1 MRGVVGLF
9 AVALAFGI
17 AQDAVAVNKCTG
29 KDGAIVYQDAP
40 CANTAAAGERVKTW
54 SNSPG
59 PYTGVRNPA
68 PDTKLTGP
76 PQAGPMLKL
85 YCRWIDAER
94 LAMATGRIAL
104 PGPVAALQALQR
116 EAESTNAPE
125 CLADAK
131 EALVKLTAA
140 STNTMLKFM
149 HSDDVV
155 GMVYQFLDRPKLI
168 DAFEQS
174 IGDARCR

>member
-1 MRGVVGLF
+1 MRGVVGIF
-9 AVALAFGI
+9 AAALALGI
-17 AQDAVAVNKCTG
+17 AQDAEAVNKCTG

-40 CANTAAAGERVKTW
+40 CANTAAVGERVKTW

-59 PYTGVRNPA
+59 PYTGVRNPE
-68 PDTKLTGP
+68 PDTKLAGP
-76 PQAGPMLKL
+76 PQAGPLLTL
-85 YCRWIDAER
+85 YRRWIDAER
-94 LAMATGRIAL
+94 LALATGRIAL

-131 EALVKLTAA
+131 AALVKLTAA
-140 STNTMLKFM
+140 STNTLIQFM
-149 HSDDVV
+149 HRSEVA

-174 IGDARCR
+174 ISSARCK